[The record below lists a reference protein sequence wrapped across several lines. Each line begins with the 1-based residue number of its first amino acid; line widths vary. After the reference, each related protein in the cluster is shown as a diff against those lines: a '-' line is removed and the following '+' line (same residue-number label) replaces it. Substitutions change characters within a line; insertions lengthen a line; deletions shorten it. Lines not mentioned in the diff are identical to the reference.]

1 MAQKH
6 IVQLIDDLDQ
16 GTAAET
22 VSFGLDGSQY
32 EIDLSAKNASKLRD
46 ALADYVANARRAT
59 RGSRSYSAGGR
70 RTGRPT
76 RSDREQTQAIR
87 EWARKNGH
95 KVGEKGR
102 IPATVLEAYNAKHR
116 RNDALRRPAHKP
128 RTGRCCVSGCFD
140 QGARCAAKNAS
151 MRRHASAADVGS
163 GPTRTNF
170 SNGRNGAGPFGTS
183 LRNECPAFG

>member
-22 VSFGLDGSQY
+22 VSFGIDGSQY

-59 RGSRSYSAGGR
+59 RAGRAYSAGGR
-70 RTGRPT
+70 RNGRPT
-76 RSDREQTQAIR
+76 RTDREQTQAIR

-102 IPATVLEAYNAKHR
+102 IPATVLEAYNSKH
-116 RNDALRRPAHKP
+116 
-128 RTGRCCVSGCFD
+128 
-140 QGARCAAKNAS
+140 
-151 MRRHASAADVGS
+151 
-163 GPTRTNF
+163 
-170 SNGRNGAGPFGTS
+170 
-183 LRNECPAFG
+183 

>member
-22 VSFGLDGSQY
+22 VNFGIDGAQY
-32 EIDLSAKNASKLRD
+32 EIDLSAKNAAKLRD
-46 ALADYVANARRAT
+46 ALAVYVANARRASRGGT
-59 RGSRSYSAGGR
+59 RPYATGR
-70 RTGRPT
+70 RGRPP

-102 IPATVLEAYNAKHR
+102 IPASVLEAY
-116 RNDALRRPAHKP
+116 
-128 RTGRCCVSGCFD
+128 
-140 QGARCAAKNAS
+140 
-151 MRRHASAADVGS
+151 HAQ
-163 GPTRTNF
+163 N
-170 SNGRNGAGPFGTS
+170 
-183 LRNECPAFG
+183 